1 MSVVARSGGGDQSVP
16 MLQVQRIA
24 EIRFPDGLGGG
35 IGAPRSG
42 VAIPLGQR
50 MLLIVGHQADG
61 QRLAMQARLFER
73 GVENLPADLSFL
85 GLERGPMPTAVCDG
99 SLGENGFRRH
109 RSERLGGTGFGP
121 SETRI
126 QRLAVVSLKSSDP
139 HARVDENAVDF
150 SGPDNDMLG
159 LSQWN
164 EGGEEAETLH

>member
-1 MSVVARSGGGDQSVP
+1 MSVVARAGGCDQSVP

-42 VAIPLGQR
+42 VAIPLVQR
-50 MLLIVGHQADG
+50 MLLVVGHQADG
-61 QRLAMQARLFER
+61 QRLAMQTRLFER
-73 GVENLPADLSFL
+73 GVQNLPADLSLL

-99 SLGENGFRRH
+99 SLGKNGLRRH

-126 QRLAVVSLKSSDP
+126 KRLAVVSLKGSDP
-139 HARVDENAVDF
+139 HDRVDKNAVNF
-150 SGPDNDMLG
+150 SGPDNCLLYTSD
-159 LSQWN
+159 
-164 EGGEEAETLH
+164 AA

>member
-1 MSVVARSGGGDQSVP
+1 MSVVARAGGCDQSVP

-42 VAIPLGQR
+42 VAIPLVQR

-99 SLGENGFRRH
+99 SLGENGFRSH
-109 RSERLGGTGFGP
+109 
-121 SETRI
+121 RI

-139 HARVDENAVDF
+139 HARVDKNAVNF